1 MKNSKE
7 NAPNSSGNHR
17 LITLAALIIVAA
29 GIKAAEQL
37 IVPFVLSIFIAI
49 IAATPVFW
57 LNRFRIPVAAA
68 IGFVVIAMVC
78 VLLGVGALVTEAVND
93 FSLLRPQY
101 EVRLRELSTSLFHVL
116 KPLNISTEHMN
127 SLFDPAQAL
136 QLAGTTLQGIGT
148 VLSNSFLILLTVIF
162 ILAEASSFPRKL
174 QEVLDHPSS
183 SIPHFFRF
191 AENVNRYIAIKTSA
205 SVVTGVLVSTM
216 LWLFGVDFPILW
228 GVLAF
233 MLNYVPTIGSI
244 IAAIPA
250 LLLTLIQL
258 GPTATL
264 GVAGSYALINVIM
277 GNVVEPR
284 YMGKGLGLSTLVVF
298 LSLVF
303 WGWMLGPVGM
313 LLSVPLTISA
323 KIAMEANPNSIWI
336 AHLLGP
342 AIDSEAM
349 LDNSTNE
356 ATDE

>member
-1 MKNSKE
+1 MEKPQKNLTY
-7 NAPNSSGNHR
+7 PTTNHR
-17 LITLAALIIVAA
+17 LVTLAALIVIAA
-29 GIKAAEQL
+29 GIKLAEEL
-37 IVPFVLSIFIAI
+37 VVPFVLSIFIAT

-57 LNRFRIPVAAA
+57 LNRFKIPVAAA
-68 IGFVVIAMVC
+68 IAIVVVAMVF

-101 EVRLRELSTSLFHVL
+101 EVRLREFSSGLFEVL
-116 KPLNISTEHMN
+116 EPLNISAEHVN
-127 SLFDPAQAL
+127 SLFNPGQAL
-136 QLAGTTLQGIGT
+136 QLAGTTLQSVGA

-174 QEVLDHPSS
+174 QDVLQHPSS

-191 AENVNRYIAIKTSA
+191 AESINRYIAIKTTV
-205 SVVTGVLVSTM
+205 SVATGILVSTM
-216 LWLFGVDFPILW
+216 LWILGIDFAILW

-233 MLNYVPTIGSI
+233 MLNYVPTIGSL

-264 GVAGSYALINVIM
+264 GVAGGYALINVIM
-277 GNVVEPR
+277 GNVVEPK

-323 KIAMEANPNSIWI
+323 KVAMEASTHNIWI

-342 AIDSEAM
+342 AENKEIDKRQESEE
-349 LDNSTNE
+349 THE
-356 ATDE
+356 

>member
-1 MKNSKE
+1 MEKSQKNATYPTTS
-7 NAPNSSGNHR
+7 NR
-17 LITLAALIIVAA
+17 LVTLAALIVVAA

-37 IVPFVLSIFIAI
+37 VVPFVLSIFIAT

-68 IGFVVIAMVC
+68 IAIVVVAMVF

-101 EVRLRELSTSLFHVL
+101 EVKLRDFSSELFKTLE
-116 KPLNISTEHMN
+116 PLNISAEQMN
-127 SLFDPAQAL
+127 SLFDPAYAL
-136 QLAGTTLQGIGT
+136 QLAGTTLQGVGT

-174 QEVLDHPSS
+174 HNVLDRPSS
-183 SIPHFFRF
+183 SIPHFSRF
-191 AENVNRYIAIKTSA
+191 AESINRYIAIKTTV
-205 SVVTGVLVSTM
+205 SVATGVLVSIM
-216 LWLFGVDFPILW
+216 LWAIGIDFAILW

-233 MLNYVPTIGSI
+233 MLNYIPSIGSL

-264 GVAGSYALINVIM
+264 GVAGGYALINIIM
-277 GNVVEPR
+277 GNVIEPK

-323 KIAMEANPNSIWI
+323 KVAMEASTSNIWI

-342 AIDSEAM
+342 AESSAIDKNQE
-349 LDNSTNE
+349 NEETNV
-356 ATDE
+356 